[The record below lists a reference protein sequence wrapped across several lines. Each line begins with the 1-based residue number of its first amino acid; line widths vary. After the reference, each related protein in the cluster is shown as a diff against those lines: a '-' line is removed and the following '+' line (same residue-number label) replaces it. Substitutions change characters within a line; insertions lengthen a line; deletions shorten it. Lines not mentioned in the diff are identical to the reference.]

1 MCNSKKWL
9 IVYDDEGKKNLTQ
22 TLCRPHQFQ
31 TLPSVSWG
39 KKSFMHG
46 NDRYTEVL
54 QSCQKPQHFHNCFLT
69 KSSAV
74 YLFRKLV
81 GSYFTSDL
89 VQNCTSQQ
97 QGFEYICDSMV
108 KNAKMCHIS
117 TFRIYI
123 DITTY
128 NNYANSIYLHM

>member
-1 MCNSKKWL
+1 MAYCLWWWGQKELNSDT
-9 IVYDDEGKKNLTQ
+9 VQ
-22 TLCRPHQFQ
+22 AS
-31 TLPSVSWG
+31 SVSNFAFRFLRK